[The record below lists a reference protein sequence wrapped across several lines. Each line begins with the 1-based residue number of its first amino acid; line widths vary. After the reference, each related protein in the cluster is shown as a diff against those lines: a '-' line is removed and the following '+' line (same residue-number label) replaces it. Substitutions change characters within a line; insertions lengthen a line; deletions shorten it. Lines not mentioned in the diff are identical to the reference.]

1 MRWPF
6 LVLGVLAMS
15 RVGAYEPPQPT
26 HEVATLR
33 ETWHDARR
41 DRDVPVKIYY
51 PKVAGQHPVIIFSH
65 GLGGSRDGYQY
76 IGEWWA
82 GCGYVVVHPQHAG
95 SDDAVWRD
103 VPMAERAGAMTRA
116 TLDPANSLN
125 RTQDVSFVI
134 DELTRRQRD
143 AQSPLHGRLDL
154 SRIGMSGHSYGGWTT
169 MAVAGQSFGLRAMS
183 LADPR
188 VKAAIQMSAPA
199 PRTLGKLRDPFAHIT
214 IPVLHLT
221 GTRDDSPIG
230 ETKAEERRKLFDGM
244 STAPTG
250 LLLFDGATHM
260 TFSGRTKAGGEKTA
274 ADERFQRLIRDATTA
289 FWDAWL
295 RGDAGAKAWLTEG
308 GLRKELAPTDVLEW
322 KEPVTS
328 SGSRGAD

>member
-1 MRWPF
+1 
-6 LVLGVLAMS
+6 MS
-15 RVGAYEPPQPT
+15 QAGAYEPPQPT

-33 ETWHDARR
+33 ETWHDAKR

-51 PKVAGQHPVIIFSH
+51 PKDAGAHPVIIFSH
-65 GLGGSRDGYQY
+65 GLGGSRDNYQY
-76 IGEWWA
+76 LGEWWA

-103 VPMAERAGAMTRA
+103 VSMAERAGAMKRA

-134 DELTRRQRD
+134 DELTRRQGD

-183 LADPR
+183 LAEPR
-188 VKAAIQMSAPA
+188 VRAAIQMSAPA
-199 PRTLGKLRDPFAHIT
+199 PRTLGKLSDPFAHIT

-230 ETKAEERRKLFDGM
+230 ETKAEDRRKLFDGM

-260 TFSGRTKAGGEKTA
+260 TFSGRTKAGEEKTA
-274 ADERFQRLIRDATTA
+274 ADERFQRLIEDATTA
-289 FWDAWL
+289 YWDAWL
-295 RGDAGAKAWLTEG
+295 RGDAEAKAWLTGG

-322 KEPVTS
+322 KGPVTS
-328 SGSRGAD
+328 SVSRAGD